1 MKQWLF
7 LTGFVLC
14 AMTADA
20 QTIQGRVVDAKTNE
34 ALPFAN
40 VFINNSTVGTTTEL
54 DGSFVLKNVRQPAVY
69 EIIFSFV
76 GYESYKLKISLTKDE
91 LKVGTIRLKASEEIL
106 SSIEVKGT
114 RDTQW
119 EKKFKRFRKI
129 FLGDDDG
136 SSLCEIKNSWVIEF
150 DEMNGKFMARASQ
163 PLDIENKYLGYKQ
176 TFFLKNFSADAT
188 SYLIEGNVRFDE
200 LPSDND
206 DERLRWAANRA
217 KSYGH
222 SRQHL
227 FRSMVDHQ
235 IRGGGFDLFTEINPL
250 VSTSTRAAFFIPEI
264 GSTMKRYDTTTLVRT
279 TNQPGVFEVSIPQR
293 MEVHY
298 KREKIPVHLYRDIFN
313 PVSWITL
320 RKGTVLV
327 NRDGVEL
334 NPAEVTVAGDMN
346 SDRVAHLLPI
356 DYLPMDAELREQKE
370 ALLPFLEEK
379 FYVHTDKPYYY
390 PGESIWFKGYVNYRE
405 PAMRDSLSRTIYV
418 ELVNTRKKEI
428 LYARTLKIEDGR
440 FHGDIFLPLDFEPNN
455 YTLRAYTQL
464 SRNFGDP
471 QVFRKAIPVLN
482 LKERVTP
489 LEHLPA
495 DEGDSSLIITTT
507 GKVYQPRERI
517 EVNLQSWF
525 GGVAQAG
532 NYSVSVTDATQ
543 VVPREIN
550 PSILSVFPMSPPDGR
565 GDKKIPFTVEHGLTL
580 QGQFLNNRNKP
591 EKAMLYVMRV
601 NPQNLIISESDE
613 KGKFVI
619 RGLDYQDTAR
629 FAIQGID
636 EKGKMF
642 GRAVLSDRSIPPI
655 NLEAEPVELPRQ
667 TLETIQRL
675 ASPYELPPNSKMLNE
690 VVIKGEKIE
699 EPTKMRSYGKPD
711 YVVKAKD
718 LNFSYGNLL
727 QTLPGKFPGLVVRQ
741 MDAAGPDGGPG
752 NGPVWIV
759 YVARAMTSSALYPK
773 EVLVMVNDVAV
784 GGRPADI
791 LGSMNPAM
799 VESIELKT
807 SISVLNGSLG
817 GSGLLNIRTKTTELN
832 TPETTAKVEPL
843 QIAGYYRP
851 RDFKYPNYNRPAPEH
866 NESDFRS
873 LIYWNPS
880 VSTLE
885 GESTTFSFYAADV
898 NTRYRITV
906 EGVSAWGKPVRAV
919 HYITISK

>member
-1 MKQWLF
+1 MKRWLF
-7 LTGFVLC
+7 VL
-14 AMTADA
+14 ALMAWNTVTHA

-34 ALPFAN
+34 PMPFAN

-54 DGSFVLKNVRQPAVY
+54 DGTFVLKNVRQPAVY

-76 GYESYKLKISLTKDE
+76 GYESYKLKVSLTQDE
-91 LKVGTIRLKASEEIL
+91 LKIGTIRLKASEEIL
-106 SSIEVKGT
+106 STIEVKGT

-119 EKKFKRFRKI
+119 EKKLKRFRKI

-136 SSLCEIKNSWVIEF
+136 AALCEIKNSWALEF
-150 DEMNGKFMARASQ
+150 DESDGKFVAKASQ

-176 TFFLKNFSADAT
+176 TFFLKSFSADAT

-206 DERLRWAANRA
+206 DERMKWAAHRA

-227 FRSMVDHQ
+227 FRSIVDRQ

-250 VSTSTRAAFFIPEI
+250 VSTTTRAAFFNPEI
-264 GSTMKRYDTTTLVRT
+264 GSTMKWYDTTALART
-279 TNQPGVFEVSIPQR
+279 TNQAGVFEISIPQR

-298 KREKIPVHLYRDIFN
+298 KREKIPIHLYRDIFN

-346 SDRVAHLLPI
+346 NDRVAHLLPI
-356 DYLPMDAELREQKE
+356 DYIPMDAELREQKE

-379 FYVHTDKPYYY
+379 FYIHTDKPYYY
-390 PGESIWFKGYVNYRE
+390 PGENIWFKGYVNYRE
-405 PAMRDSLSRTIYV
+405 PAMRDSLSRTVYV
-418 ELVNTRKKEI
+418 ELVNAKKKEI
-428 LYARTLKIEDGR
+428 IFTRTLKVEEGR
-440 FHGDIFLPLDFEPNN
+440 FQGDIFLPLDFDPQD

-464 SRNFGDP
+464 SRNFGDA
-471 QVFRKAIPVLN
+471 QVYRKAIPVLN

-489 LEHLPA
+489 PEHMPA
-495 DEGDSSLIITTT
+495 DEGDSSLIITT
-507 GKVYQPRERI
+507 GKPIYQPRERI
-517 EVNLQSWF
+517 EINIQSWL
-525 GGVAQAG
+525 GAVAQAG

-543 VVPREIN
+543 VVPREVN
-550 PSILSVFPMSPPDGR
+550 PSILTAFPLAPPDGR

-580 QGQFLNNRNKP
+580 QGQFLNGRNKAQ
-591 EKAMLYVMRV
+591 KALLYIMRV

-619 RGLDYQDTAR
+619 RGLDYYDTAK

-636 EKGKMF
+636 DKGKMF
-642 GRAVLSDRSIPPI
+642 GRAVLGDRSIPSV
-655 NLEAEPVELPRQ
+655 NLELEPVALPRQ
-667 TLETIQRL
+667 TLENIQRL

-699 EPTKMRSYGKPD
+699 EPSKMRSYGKPD

-727 QTLPGKFPGLVVRQ
+727 QTLPGKFPGLIVRQ
-741 MDAAGPDGGPG
+741 MDAAGADGTNGA
-752 NGPVWIV
+752 GPVWVV
-759 YVARAMTSSALYPK
+759 YVMRAMTSSALYPK
-773 EVLVMVNDVAV
+773 EVLVMINDVAV

-791 LGSMNPAM
+791 LGSMNPSM

-817 GSGLLNIRTKTTELN
+817 GSGLLNIRTKTSELN
-832 TPETTAKVEPL
+832 APPDEAKVVPL
-843 QIAGYYRP
+843 SIAGYYRP
-851 RDFKYPNYNRPAPEH
+851 REFKYPNYGRPAPEH
-866 NESDFRS
+866 SESDFRS

-885 GESTTFSFYAADV
+885 GESTTISFYAADV

-906 EGVSAWGKPVRAV
+906 EGVSAQGKPVRAV
-919 HYITISK
+919 HYITITK